1 MPRRGENIYKR
12 GDGRWEGRYIRGR
25 TPEGRAQYGYVY
37 AATYSACR
45 EKRRQRLRELPREIT
60 PSNNMTLPE
69 AVELFFAER
78 ERKLKESTVSRY
90 RYVVRQYI
98 QPQLGAAPLY
108 TLTEQRVADFYR
120 KLQEQG
126 LSAKSTRDVGVL
138 LRAILRMAAKRG
150 CFCTGLNAELPAYR
164 KRQVEIFTEPE
175 ILRLAHHIVNEPD
188 LTGLGVLLTL
198 NSGLRLGE
206 LCALRWSDIDL
217 HAGFV
222 RVEREVQR
230 IYEKGCTR
238 LIVQPPKSESSLRR
252 IPLPTDILS
261 LLAAHRPENAGSF
274 CLLTSSGDPL
284 EPRTMQNRYRSLL
297 KRAGVPYR
305 NFHALRHPYVKH
317 TTKIFSLRLMDF
329 QAQAYPDA
337 RRKTRGACQLLRVG
351 QSRSPVRPLYNRKRF
366 SCLPPQSKMS
376 WILYAISM
384 RLSGY
389 TSTRSISISASSVVS
404 ASASKIALDASFR
417 LSCRACS
424 SCFCFACANT
434 AA

>member
-1 MPRRGENIYKR
+1 MARRGENIYKR

-45 EKRRQRLRELPREIT
+45 EKRRQCLRELPREIT

-69 AVELFFAER
+69 AVDLFFAER

-108 TLTEQRVADFYR
+108 ALTEQRVADFYR

-138 LRAILRMAAKRG
+138 LRAILRKASKHG
-150 CFCTGLNAELPAYR
+150 CFCTGLNAELPVYK

-175 ILRLAHHIVNEPD
+175 IVQLAYHIMDEPN

-217 HAGFV
+217 HAGFL

-230 IYEKGCTR
+230 IYEKGHTR
-238 LIVQPPKSESSLRR
+238 LAVQPPKSESSYRR
-252 IPLPTDILS
+252 IPLPADMLS
-261 LLAAHRPENAGSF
+261 LLAAYKPKRAGDT
-274 CLLTSSGDPL
+274 CLLLTGTAAPI
-284 EPRTMQNRYRSLL
+284 EPRTMQNRYRLL

-305 NFHALRHPYVKH
+305 NFHALRHTYATRCIEQNVDVKSVSEMLGHSDVRITLQTYVH
-317 TTKIFSLRLMDF
+317 VSLRHKQ
-329 QAQAYPDA
+329 QAVQSICFLPVCGNADLAPSEIPSGAAKAAA
-337 RRKTRGACQLLRVG
+337 RHGAVAQ
-351 QSRSPVRPLYNRKRF
+351 
-366 SCLPPQSKMS
+366 
-376 WILYAISM
+376 
-384 RLSGY
+384 
-389 TSTRSISISASSVVS
+389 VS
-404 ASASKIALDASFR
+404 
-417 LSCRACS
+417 
-424 SCFCFACANT
+424 
-434 AA
+434 

>member
-60 PSNNMTLPE
+60 PSNNLTLPE
-69 AVELFFAER
+69 AVELFFTER
-78 ERKLKESTVSRY
+78 EQKRKLKESTVSRY

-108 TLTEQRVADFYR
+108 ALTEERVAAFYR

-138 LRAILRMAAKRG
+138 LRAILRKASKCG
-150 CFCTGLNAELPAYR
+150 CFCTGLNAELPAYK

-175 ILRLAHHIVNEPD
+175 ILRLAHYIMDKPD
-188 LTGLGVLLTL
+188 PTGLGVLLTL

-217 HAGFV
+217 HAGFL

-230 IYEKGCTR
+230 LYEKGHTR
-238 LIVQPPKSESSLRR
+238 LVVQPPKSESSCRR
-252 IPLPTDILS
+252 IPLPADMLS
-261 LLAAHRPENAGSF
+261 LLATYKPKHTGDT
-274 CLLTSSGDPL
+274 CLLTGTSILP
-284 EPRTMQNRYRSLL
+284 EPRTMQNRYKSLL

-305 NFHALRHPYVKH
+305 NFHALRHTYATRCIEQYVDVKSVSEMLGH
-317 TTKIFSLRLMDF
+317 SDVRITLQTYVHVSLRHKQ
-329 QAQAYPDA
+329 QAVQSICFLPVGNFAPSEVPS
-337 RRKTRGACQLLRVG
+337 GAA
-351 QSRSPVRPLYNRKRF
+351 K
-366 SCLPPQSKMS
+366 
-376 WILYAISM
+376 
-384 RLSGY
+384 
-389 TSTRSISISASSVVS
+389 
-404 ASASKIALDASFR
+404 
-417 LSCRACS
+417 
-424 SCFCFACANT
+424 T
-434 AA
+434 AARQGAAAQVS

>member
-1 MPRRGENIYKR
+1 MARGGENIYKR

-45 EKRRQRLRELPREIT
+45 EKRRQCLRELPREIT

-69 AVELFFAER
+69 AVDLFFTER

-138 LRAILRMAAKRG
+138 LRAILRKASKHG
-150 CFCTGLNAELPAYR
+150 CFCTGLNAELPVYK

-175 ILRLAHHIVNEPD
+175 IVQLAHHIVNEPD

-217 HAGFV
+217 HAGFL

-230 IYEKGCTR
+230 LYEKGHTR
-238 LIVQPPKSESSLRR
+238 LVVQPPKSESSCRR
-252 IPLPTDILS
+252 IPLPADMLS
-261 LLAAHRPENAGSF
+261 LLATYKPKHTGDT
-274 CLLTSSGDPL
+274 CLLTGTSILP
-284 EPRTMQNRYRSLL
+284 EPRTMQNRYKSLL

-305 NFHALRHPYVKH
+305 NFHALRHTYATRCIEQYVDVKSVSEMLGH
-317 TTKIFSLRLMDF
+317 SNVRITLQTYVHVSLRHKQ
-329 QAQAYPDA
+329 QAVQSICFLPICGNADLAPSEIPSGAAKAAA
-337 RRKTRGACQLLRVG
+337 RHGAAAQ
-351 QSRSPVRPLYNRKRF
+351 
-366 SCLPPQSKMS
+366 
-376 WILYAISM
+376 
-384 RLSGY
+384 
-389 TSTRSISISASSVVS
+389 VS
-404 ASASKIALDASFR
+404 
-417 LSCRACS
+417 
-424 SCFCFACANT
+424 
-434 AA
+434 